1 MIMRRRYK
9 KEMTQAFKKV
19 KEKLE
24 QTLSIYG
31 SVECVDHVSDDDYLS
46 YDVCLKVESDDP
58 GIYCVEV
65 YASSTGAFQLA
76 KQSISFYVEELE
88 ELEKIISIFYGS
100 PFSLEIERIHVLWP
114 RYLIKI
120 PLLELKSLPE
130 LIEHV
135 RLLKILLSKVS
146 KIIPDI

>member
-46 YDVCLKVESDDP
+46 YDVCLK
-58 GIYCVEV
+58 IEV
-65 YASSTGAFQLA
+65 
-76 KQSISFYVEELE
+76 
-88 ELEKIISIFYGS
+88 S
-100 PFSLEIERIHVLWP
+100 P
-114 RYLIKI
+114 KT
-120 PLLELKSLPE
+120 
-130 LIEHV
+130 
-135 RLLKILLSKVS
+135 
-146 KIIPDI
+146 D